1 VGLAALRLRLRL
13 PVGELI
19 TGVALGG
26 RKFDRYE
33 PRSGTIDLS
42 GLRGRLSLVVSYAR

>member
-1 VGLAALRLRLRL
+1 MLRLRVRL
-13 PVGELI
+13 PLGKQI

-33 PRSGTIDLS
+33 PRSGTLDLS
-42 GLRGRLSLVVSYAR
+42 GLKGRLKLVVSYA